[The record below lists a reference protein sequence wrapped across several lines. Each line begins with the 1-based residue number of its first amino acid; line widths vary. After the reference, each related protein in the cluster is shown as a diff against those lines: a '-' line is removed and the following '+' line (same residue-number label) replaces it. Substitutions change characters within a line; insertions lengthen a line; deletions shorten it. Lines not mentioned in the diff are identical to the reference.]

1 MTEAAIP
8 DDAKIPTVTLAGKEW
23 PVPELVWVQLKRCR
37 RAILDLQALLNASVR
52 ASDAAAPE
60 DEGPLE
66 AAGRRMGSMAGV
78 LNSLSDDEYERLVVS
93 VLYVALTGAHP
104 QLSRAEFDA
113 WPTTETER
121 QMAWLVVRQ
130 QSLLFVAAGSAGAP
144 SADDEDEDPGE
155 VRGAA

>member
-1 MTEAAIP
+1 MTEPTPFDPATT
-8 DDAKIPTVTLAGKEW
+8 PTVTLGGKEW

-52 ASDAAAPE
+52 ASDAMAAP
-60 DEGPLE
+60 DESPLE

-78 LNSLSDDEYERLVVS
+78 LNSLSDDDYERLVMS
-93 VLYVALTGAHP
+93 VLHVALTGANP
-104 QLSRAEFDA
+104 QLSRAEFDC

-130 QSLLFVAAGSAGAP
+130 QSLLFVTTGSEG
-144 SADDEDEDPGE
+144 SST
-155 VRGAA
+155 